1 MSLRG
6 RLLIVLAA
14 LAVAG
19 LAAANVATYL
29 SLRSFLIERVDRTVA
44 ASAQVLGEKLARRGH
59 LDSGVVTQLA
69 TSAPGV
75 YLALIDPSGNVSWS
89 PPLGLRAE
97 GTPQPRL
104 PASVRNSVDGGG
116 STFTLH
122 AERGSDEFRART
134 EPLPDGSMLIVAAPL
149 NEVAETLRR
158 LLLIETLVSFAVVA
172 AIVGLGLWLVRLGLR
187 PLGRIEETAS
197 AIAAGDL
204 SRRIDET
211 DGRTEV
217 GRLGRALNTML
228 GHIEQAFAEK
238 VASEQRL
245 RRFVGDASHELRTPL
260 ASVQAYAE
268 LFERGARDRP
278 EDLARAMAGIERE
291 ARRMAMLVD
300 DLLLLA
306 RLDQGRPLERAPV
319 DVSEVARDAVDAAR
333 AMDAGRSLE
342 LDAPEPVVVIGDRER
357 LRQVVD
363 NLLANV
369 RAHTYAATPAAVHVG
384 RENGFALI
392 EVADEGPGLTEEQA
406 AHVFERFYRA
416 DPSRSRDSGSSG
428 LGLAIVAAIAE
439 AHGGGASI
447 DSRPGRGATFRISLP
462 VVAPGGDGPVEHVGE
477 RRVVSP

>member
-1 MSLRG
+1 
-6 RLLIVLAA
+6 
-14 LAVAG
+14 
-19 LAAANVATYL
+19 
-29 SLRSFLIERVDRTVA
+29 VD
-44 ASAQVLGEKLARRGH
+44 
-59 LDSGVVTQLA
+59 
-69 TSAPGV
+69 
-75 YLALIDPSGNVSWS
+75 
-89 PPLGLRAE
+89 
-97 GTPQPRL
+97 
-104 PASVRNSVDGGG
+104 DGG
-116 STFTLH
+116 SIFTLD
-122 AERGSDEFRART
+122 AERGSDEFRARA

-158 LLLIETLVSFAVVA
+158 LLLIETLVSLAVVA

-211 DGRTEV
+211 DQRTEV

-228 GHIEQAFAEK
+228 GQIEHAFAEK

-260 ASVQAYAE
+260 SSVQAYAE

-278 EDLARAMAGIERE
+278 QDLARAMAGIERE
-291 ARRMAMLVD
+291 AKRMAMLVD

-333 AMDAGRSLE
+333 AVDGDRSLE

-369 RAHTYAATPAAVHVG
+369 RAHTHSATPAAVHVG
-384 RENGFALI
+384 RENGVALI

-439 AHGGGASI
+439 AHGGGASLT
-447 DSRPGRGATFRISLP
+447 SRPGHGATFRISLP
-462 VVAPGGDGPVEHVGE
+462 LGRPSARPAVLAD
-477 RRVVSP
+477 

>member
-29 SLRSFLIERVDRTVA
+29 SLRSFLVERVDRTVG
-44 ASAQVLGEKLARRGH
+44 ASAQVLSEKLARRGH

-75 YLALIDPSGNVSWS
+75 YLAFIDPSGDVRWS
-89 PPLGLRAE
+89 PPLGQRVE
-97 GTPQPRL
+97 GTSPPEL
-104 PASVRNSVDGGG
+104 PSAIRNRVDNRG
-116 STFTLH
+116 STLTLD
-122 AERGSDEFRART
+122 AERGSGEFRARA
-134 EPLPDGSMLIVAAPL
+134 EPLPGGSTLVVAAPL
-149 NEVAETLRR
+149 SEVAETLRR
-158 LLLIETLVSFAVVA
+158 LLLIELLVSLAVVA
-172 AIVGLGLWLVRLGLR
+172 AIVGVGLWLVRVGLR
-187 PLGRIEETAS
+187 PLSRIEETAS

-204 SRRIDET
+204 SRRIDGT
-211 DGRTEV
+211 DQRTEV

-228 GHIEQAFAEK
+228 GQIERAFAER

-260 ASVQAYAE
+260 SSVQAYAE

-278 EDLARAMAGIERE
+278 DDLARAMRGIERE
-291 ARRMAMLVD
+291 ARRMGVLVD

-333 AMDAGRSLE
+333 AVDGERSLE
-342 LDAPEPVVVIGDRER
+342 LEASEPVVVIGDRER
-357 LRQVVD
+357 LRQAVD

-369 RAHTYAATPAAVHVG
+369 RAHTHAQTPAAVHVG
-384 RENGFALI
+384 RENGVALI
-392 EVADEGPGLTEEQA
+392 EVTDEGPGLTDEQA

-439 AHGGGASI
+439 AHGGGATL
-447 DSRPGRGATFRISLP
+447 DSRPGGGATFRISLP
-462 VVAPGGDGPVEHVGE
+462 LGKPSARPSTEDA
-477 RRVVSP
+477 S